1 MTSETSSPN
10 ELERLALNAFRES
23 RLDEAIQAFIT
34 ARQAFLAEGNKVK
47 AAEMASSLS
56 VVLLKAERSE
66 EALEAAIGTPEIFI
80 QSGEETLAAQ
90 AFGNLGSALEA
101 CGDLD
106 GAEETYHQAAE
117 LFASLGDSEHHRY
130 TMQSLSHLQLRR
142 GRALEALGTMQ
153 HSLDAQPRPGVRDRL
168 LRYLLNLPN
177 RLLGR

>member
-1 MTSETSSPN
+1 VTSEAPSPN

-23 RLDEAIQAFIT
+23 RLDEAIQAFTI
-34 ARQAFLAEGNKVK
+34 ARQAFLADGNEVK

-66 EALEAAIGTPEIFI
+66 EALEAATGTPEIFI

-101 CGDLD
+101 CGDLT
-106 GAEETYHQAAE
+106 GAEEAYRQAAE
-117 LFASLGDSEHHRY
+117 LFECLGDTEHHRY
-130 TMQSLSHLQLRR
+130 TLQSLSQLQLRL
-142 GRALEALGTMQ
+142 GRPIEALSTMQ
-153 HSLDAQPRPGVRDRL
+153 HGLDTQSRLGFRDRL